1 MHDFSTADWF
11 DMHDFSNDRFV
22 MHDLINDLAQWAA
35 KDFCTRIENLQEGE
49 KQWKISENLCHLA
62 CLIDRPNYDNFKE
75 SGAFN
80 KMKSV
85 RTFLALSP
93 LLWFHDDFNDFLC
106 MVLQLRCL
114 RVLSLKLYPIIKLP
128 NSVGDMKLLHHLD
141 LSYTKI
147 EFLPDSINK
156 LHNLEELILRK
167 CRHLKR
173 LCSDMGNLFKLRHL
187 NVSGVDQLEAMPLRI
202 GKLTSLR
209 TLQRFVVG
217 KDMRSGLKE
226 LKDLKHL
233 QERLHISGLENV
245 NDFVDAEI
253 ANLNGK
259 DGLKDIQLEW
269 TSSNDVSNEKEIT
282 AQVLEKLRPCQKLES
297 LHIRG
302 YRGTR
307 FPRWLGHTSLSSLV
321 SLTFEDCKNYASFPS
336 IGQLSSLKKLVI
348 RNINGIESLGQEFY
362 GHGYYSRAPFESLE
376 EFTIESLQDWKDW
389 FPGGF
394 GGNVEAFPRLQKL
407 SIRKCSKLE
416 GKLPEHLRSLKS
428 LLIDDCEQWMV
439 SVPRLPEDCTIQ
451 IANCKE
457 VVLSSIKDC
466 SSLSSMVHLLSGI
479 SSRMFLAEGFAQGF
493 SKVEKLDIVA
503 YDEPTSFLKS
513 GNYSLLEFKT
523 SMKLYFK
530 IGFRLSSS
538 DEEMLQQQ
546 ELPGRCQYLI
556 LEDCQDP
563 VKLEQALQS
572 LSFLRGISIKCS
584 KEIKFFPETGLPS
597 QLRFIDIDKC
607 DALQSLPMAWMHS
620 SNTNLEELSVR
631 FCDSLTCIDRVQLP
645 TNLKQLVIGYCSN
658 LLSVL
663 DEEEVSGSCNNTS
676 CLEHLIIYSC
686 PSLTSLW
693 SKSNELPN
701 SLRYLSIRKCSKLES
716 IAECFHDNTKLEE
729 LYIVDCME
737 VLFKVDVE
745 VIYWIVRVP
754 SQREGTTEYALKNC
768 ALCVHINDGCEIGV
782 YLVQGVYKSSCH
794 DGNASSDNWRRH
806 TFQ

>member
-1 MHDFSTADWF
+1 
-11 DMHDFSNDRFV
+11 
-22 MHDLINDLAQWAA
+22 
-35 KDFCTRIENLQEGE
+35 
-49 KQWKISENLCHLA
+49 
-62 CLIDRPNYDNFKE
+62 
-75 SGAFN
+75 
-80 KMKSV
+80 
-85 RTFLALSP
+85 
-93 LLWFHDDFNDFLC
+93 
-106 MVLQLRCL
+106 
-114 RVLSLKLYPIIKLP
+114 
-128 NSVGDMKLLHHLD
+128 
-141 LSYTKI
+141 
-147 EFLPDSINK
+147 
-156 LHNLEELILRK
+156 
-167 CRHLKR
+167 
-173 LCSDMGNLFKLRHL
+173 
-187 NVSGVDQLEAMPLRI
+187 
-202 GKLTSLR
+202 
-209 TLQRFVVG
+209 
-217 KDMRSGLKE
+217 
-226 LKDLKHL
+226 
-233 QERLHISGLENV
+233 
-245 NDFVDAEI
+245 
-253 ANLNGK
+253 
-259 DGLKDIQLEW
+259 
-269 TSSNDVSNEKEIT
+269 
-282 AQVLEKLRPCQKLES
+282 
-297 LHIRG
+297 
-302 YRGTR
+302 
-307 FPRWLGHTSLSSLV
+307 
-321 SLTFEDCKNYASFPS
+321 
-336 IGQLSSLKKLVI
+336 
-348 RNINGIESLGQEFY
+348 
-362 GHGYYSRAPFESLE
+362 
-376 EFTIESLQDWKDW
+376 
-389 FPGGF
+389 
-394 GGNVEAFPRLQKL
+394 
-407 SIRKCSKLE
+407 
-416 GKLPEHLRSLKS
+416 
-428 LLIDDCEQWMV
+428 
-439 SVPRLPEDCTIQ
+439 
-451 IANCKE
+451 
-457 VVLSSIKDC
+457 
-466 SSLSSMVHLLSGI
+466 MVHLLSGI

-782 YLVQGVYKSSCH
+782 PSGRYSDGRLIIDFIADKLGLPYLNAYLDALLPNFRHGAGFAAAGATIQPVDAKIFGAGFNPLSLDIQLLHKSKQIKSTLPRPEDFSKALYTLDCGQNDLHFGLTSMSEEQTKASIPNIINHFATAVENLYQGGARMFWIHNTGPIGCLPFFVINYPPQP
-794 DGNASSDNWRRH
+794 GNADQTGCIKSYNEVAQEFNKQLKDRVSQLRTQFHEAVLIYVDIYSAKYTLISEAKKHGFIDPLGYCCKHPGNNQARCWNTIIVNGTEVNAVSCEDPSKYINWDGFVNPLGYCCKHPGNNQARCWNTIIVNGTEVNAVSFEDASKYINWGGIHYTEAANRWIANHIADGSFSDPPIPLTKACQKPVFSR
-806 TFQ
+806 